1 MKKVKTAAA
10 LFYAVHVWYFQELLY
25 RQWQIQ

>member
-10 LFYAVHVWYFQELLY
+10 LYAVHVWYFQELLY

>member
-1 MKKVKTAAA
+1 MKKVKQQQH
-10 LFYAVHVWYFQELLY
+10 FYAVHVWYFQELLY